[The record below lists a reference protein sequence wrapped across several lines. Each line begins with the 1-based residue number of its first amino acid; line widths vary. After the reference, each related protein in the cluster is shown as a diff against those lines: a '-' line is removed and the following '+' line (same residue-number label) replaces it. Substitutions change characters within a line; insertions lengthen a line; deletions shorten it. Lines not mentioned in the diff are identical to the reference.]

1 MHTIC
6 QIAVLEKSTIKFIL
20 LYISMQFIHPL
31 FWKIYLININVIIN
45 LNIDLYF
52 NLQEINIDFFANF
65 IT

>member
-6 QIAVLEKSTIKFIL
+6 QIAVLEKSTIQFIL

-65 IT
+65 II